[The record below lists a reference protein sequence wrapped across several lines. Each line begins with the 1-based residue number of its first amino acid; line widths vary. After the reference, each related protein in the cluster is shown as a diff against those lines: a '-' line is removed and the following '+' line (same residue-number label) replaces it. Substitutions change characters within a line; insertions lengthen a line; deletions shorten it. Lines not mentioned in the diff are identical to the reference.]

1 MRFEPP
7 IAEIERFPLRDIISA
22 SGEETPEDL
31 PTETTSDPDLDN
43 MWDDACSYSDFRDND
58 DFDLEKCI

>member
-1 MRFEPP
+1 MKFEPP

-31 PTETTSDPDLDN
+31 PTETTFDPDIDLMIDTY
-43 MWDDACSYSDFRDND
+43 CSYDDFRDND
-58 DFDLEKCI
+58 NWDTCL